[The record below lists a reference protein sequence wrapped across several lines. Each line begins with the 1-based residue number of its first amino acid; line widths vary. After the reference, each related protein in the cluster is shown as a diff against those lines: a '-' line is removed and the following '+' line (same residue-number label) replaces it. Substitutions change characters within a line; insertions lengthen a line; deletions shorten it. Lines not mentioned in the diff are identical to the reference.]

1 MKKKYVNHIS
11 AETQNIDPKKKKR
24 AKNILI
30 IAAILLVIS
39 AIAYWAMP
47 RTTALEDSEIFDA
60 EEVEETSEQI
70 IQYLNEEDYESLKDL
85 SVEEMKSVMTREKMT
100 EAREKV
106 GSDWGEFQSVKEI
119 QTGALK
125 QRGVNSAV
133 VQMTVAYENR
143 EVVYTFAFNEDMQL
157 ATFGMQ

>member
-70 IQYLNEEDYESLKDL
+70 IQYLNEEDYELSL
-85 SVEEMKSVMTREKMT
+85 
-100 EAREKV
+100 
-106 GSDWGEFQSVKEI
+106 I
-119 QTGALK
+119 HI
-125 QRGVNSAV
+125 
-133 VQMTVAYENR
+133 
-143 EVVYTFAFNEDMQL
+143 
-157 ATFGMQ
+157 